1 VRENP
6 LIASIPAVGKLP
18 LPAFKGVPEPE
29 PTTLPQ
35 VYLHPGQAHVASD
48 PANLKMILGSCAG
61 VFLFDPILRIGGA
74 THFMLPLHGE
84 GQPSPRYGDVAIAEL
99 LRRFRALGSQHR
111 NIQARIFG
119 GACVL
124 QALQNIQGSIGNIGQ
139 KNVEIAIDILGREG
153 VEIIDKNVFGNRGRK
168 VSMIS
173 HTGEIKLGFLSNA
186 DGH

>member
-1 VRENP
+1 VSENP
-6 LIASIPAVGKLP
+6 LIARITAVGKPP
-18 LPAFKGVPEPE
+18 LSGFKGVPETE
-29 PTTLPQ
+29 PATLPQ
-35 VYLHPGQAHVASD
+35 VYLHPGQAHVASG

-61 VFLFDPILRIGGA
+61 VFLFDPLLRIGGA

-99 LRRFRALGSQHR
+99 LGRFRALGSQHR

-124 QALQNIQGSIGNIGQ
+124 QALQNIQGSIGHIGQ
-139 KNVEIAIDILGREG
+139 KNVAIAIDILGREG

-173 HTGEIKLGFLSNA
+173 HTGEIKLGFVGNA

>member
-6 LIASIPAVGKLP
+6 LIASIAAGKPP
-18 LPAFKGVPEPE
+18 LPGFNCVPEAE
-29 PTTLPQ
+29 PTTLLQ
-35 VYLHPGQAHVASD
+35 VYLHPGQTHVASS
-48 PANLKMILGSCAG
+48 PTNLKMILGSCAG
-61 VFLFDPILRIGGA
+61 VFLFDATLRIGGA
-74 THFMLPLHGE
+74 THFMLPSHGE
-84 GQPSPRYGDVAIAEL
+84 GQPSPRYGDVAVVEL
-99 LRRFRALGSQHR
+99 LGRFRALGSEHR

-124 QALQNIQGSIGNIGQ
+124 QALQNIQGSIGHIGQ
-139 KNVEIAIDILGREG
+139 RNVEIAVDILGREG

-173 HTGEIKLGFLSNA
+173 DTGEIKIGFVSNA